1 MLNQDIST
9 ILPMLPS
16 LLDQRTWRL
25 YHTQSQQTKMVE
37 PCKLLPSEL
46 LRIYALVT
54 IQDADLHQFSHKTLQ
69 VLKRRSGAK
78 QLRQHP
84 YHYLLKFLGRGIK
97 NVTSAS
103 SWRLLSAS
111 SWLHGSIVDK
121 SILIV
126 FAATF
131 SNDVLIMVVLPISR
145 WVMLSANIL
154 NSSVLLLSC
163 LITSWN
169 FLQIGVVSLQIFECL
184 FLCFP
189 LFVLWYYQICKYQ
202 TQNQVTL
209 HFAKFDELFS

>member
-1 MLNQDIST
+1 MLS
-9 ILPMLPS
+9 S

-54 IQDADLHQFSHKTLQ
+54 IQDADLHQFSRETLQ

-78 QLRQHP
+78 QFRQHP
-84 YHYLLKFLGRGIK
+84 YHYLLKFFGRGIK

-111 SWLHGSIVDK
+111 SWLHGCIVDK

-126 FAATF
+126 FAAKF
-131 SNDVLIMVVLPISR
+131 SNDVVIMVVLPASR
-145 WVMLSANIL
+145 WVMLSSNIL

-163 LITSWN
+163 LIKS
-169 FLQIGVVSLQIFECL
+169 
-184 FLCFP
+184 
-189 LFVLWYYQICKYQ
+189 
-202 TQNQVTL
+202 
-209 HFAKFDELFS
+209 